1 MRTGPK
7 RMRVEELARRAGV
20 SVDTIRF
27 YQKQGLLPPPE
38 REGRVAWYTAEHLDR
53 MARVKVLRGRGFT
66 LAVIRRFLAGELDAA
81 DEPLAAAVA
90 AAATATGSEA
100 DDPDEEFVTAD
111 ELAARSGV
119 PLALIESVAREG
131 LLVPRLHDG
140 VPRYTADD
148 VRIVS
153 AGLRLLQAG
162 LPLPGLLDLAKRHHG
177 AVRDVATHAVDL
189 FDEAVR
195 QPLRAADLPE
205 AEKADR
211 LVEAFRLLLP
221 AVSELVAHHFRRV
234 LLQVA
239 QEHLESVGYP
249 AEIAAAQSEAGRRL
263 EAAAG
268 R

>member
-1 MRTGPK
+1 
-7 RMRVEELARRAGV
+7 MRVEELARRAGV
-20 SVDTIRF
+20 SVDTVRF
-27 YQKQGLLPPPE
+27 YQKQRLLPPPE
-38 REGRVAWYTAEHLDR
+38 REGRLAWYTAEHLDR
-53 MARVKVLRGRGFT
+53 IDRVKDLRRRGFT

-81 DEPLAAAVA
+81 DEPLAAAVVA
-90 AAATATGSEA
+90 AAASGSGA
-100 DDPDEEFVTAD
+100 DGPEEEFLTAE

-119 PLALIESVAREG
+119 PLALIESVVREG
-131 LLVPRLHDG
+131 LLVPRLRDG
-140 VPRYTADD
+140 EARYTTDD

-162 LPLPGLLDLAKRHHG
+162 LPLPGLLDLARRHHV
-177 AVRDVATHAVDL
+177 AVRDVAAHAVEL

-195 QPLRAADLPE
+195 QPLRVAELPE
-205 AEKADR
+205 AEKAER

-239 QEHLESVGYP
+239 QEHLEAVGHP
-249 AEIAAAQSEAGRRL
+249 AEISAAHTEAGRRL